1 MILVEV
7 QVTNFRS
14 VEDSG
19 KFRIDQVT
27 SLVGKNEA
35 GKSAV
40 LQALAALNPHP
51 ATPMVLDLERDY
63 PRRLLTQYPERHKD
77 QDAIAISTIWKLTD
91 VELAEIESELGA
103 DALNDNQ
110 VTVLRRYKGSKPEF
124 ALDINF
130 ASVIKH
136 LFDQFELA
144 QHERDPL
151 KASTTTSALKE
162 LLETLKDRTP
172 KQTQLLEKLKAI
184 GSATSKITS
193 ILGPALPR
201 FMYFSNYDRMD
212 GAIQVEQ
219 LQALVANN
227 QINFD
232 MYNGQRLFREFLDYA
247 GVPLDEILTVATY
260 ETFNAKLQAAS
271 NNITDQILEYWTQN
285 PDLTVEVRIES
296 AKSGDPQP
304 FNTGIV
310 ARARIYNQ
318 LHRVDTPFSERSAGF
333 VWFFS
338 FLVKFAQVKKETA
351 PVVLL
356 LDEPG
361 LSLHGKAQGDL
372 LRYFDEKL
380 APHHQIIYSTHSP
393 FMVSADKLLQARIV
407 EDQVEQRGAR
417 RVPLGTK
424 VREDVLTGDPDTL
437 FPLQGALG
445 YEVTQSLFIG
455 KRTLLVEGPS
465 DILYLNALS
474 SALAKRG
481 RVKLDPRWTLC
492 PSGGIGNIRS
502 FMALFAGNKI
512 DVAVLADYATGQK
525 KQIES
530 LRASDILKAGR
541 VLTVNEF
548 ANKAEADVE
557 DLFDDQLFAE
567 LLNSAYQLAGTYSLD
582 AKKLND
588 ADTTTVRL
596 VRKAEAYFRIQMP
609 SSSEMFD
616 HFRPAEWLLQNPTF
630 LQKDD
635 PPITATLARAES
647 LIVALNRLLND

>member
-1 MILVEV
+1 MLLVEA

-19 KFRIDQVT
+19 IFRLDQVT

-63 PRRLLTQYPERHKD
+63 PRRFLTQYSERHKD
-77 QDAIAISTIWKLTD
+77 EQAIAIRTVWKLAD
-91 VELAEIESELGA
+91 VELAEIESEFGA
-103 DALNDNQ
+103 SALYDNR
-110 VTVLRRYKGSKPEF
+110 VTVLRRYNGEKPEF
-124 ALDINF
+124 QPNINF
-130 ASVIKH
+130 DSVFTH
-136 LFDQFELA
+136 LFDKFALA
-144 QHERDPL
+144 EHERYPL
-151 KASTTTSALKE
+151 KGCKNTKE
-162 LLETLKDRTP
+162 LRDRIEKISERTA
-172 KQTQLLEKLKAI
+172 KQNGLLEKLKAI
-184 GSATSKITS
+184 NSVAAKLTSMLAS
-193 ILGPALPR
+193 RLPQ

-212 GAIQVEQ
+212 GAVQVEH
-219 LQALVANN
+219 LQGLVTNN
-227 QINFD
+227 QLSFD
-232 MYNGQRLFREFLDYA
+232 AYKGQRLFREFLDYA
-247 GVPLDEILTVATY
+247 GVPLNEILTVPTY

-285 PDLTVEVRIES
+285 PDLAVEVKIET
-296 AKSGDPQP
+296 AKGGDPPP
-304 FNTGIV
+304 FNTGTI
-310 ARARIYNQ
+310 ARARIYNH

-338 FLVKFAQVKKETA
+338 FLVKFAQVKKETV

-380 APHHQIIYSTHSP
+380 APHHQIVYTTHSP
-393 FMVSADKLLQARIV
+393 FMVSPDKLLQARIV
-407 EDQVEQRGAR
+407 EDQVEQRGVR

-424 VREDVLTGDPDTL
+424 VREDVLTRDPDTL

-445 YEVTQSLFIG
+445 YEITQSLFLG
-455 KRTLLVEGPS
+455 KHTLLVEGPN
-465 DILYLNALS
+465 DILYLTALS

-481 RVKLDPRWTLC
+481 RARLDPRWTLC

-512 DVAVLADYATGQK
+512 NVAVLADYATGQK

-541 VLTVNEF
+541 VLTINEF
-548 ANKAEADVE
+548 AKKVEADVE
-557 DLFDDQLFAE
+557 DLFDDAVFVE
-567 LLNSAYQLAGTYSLD
+567 LVNNAYQLTGTYLLD
-582 AKKLND
+582 AQKLND
-588 ADTTTVRL
+588 ADTTTLRL
-596 VRKAEAYFRIQMP
+596 VRKAEGYFRTQMP
-609 SSSEMFD
+609 PSSEMFD
-616 HFRPAEWLLQNPTF
+616 HFRPAEWLIQNPSF
-630 LQKDD
+630 LQTND
-635 PPITATLARAES
+635 PAITATLARAES
-647 LIVALNRLLND
+647 LIIALNKLLS